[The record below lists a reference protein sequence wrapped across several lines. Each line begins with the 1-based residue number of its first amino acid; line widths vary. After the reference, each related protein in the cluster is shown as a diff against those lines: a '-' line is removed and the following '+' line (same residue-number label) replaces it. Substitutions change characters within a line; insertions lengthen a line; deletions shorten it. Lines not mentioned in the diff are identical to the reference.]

1 MYAKTPGFRKN
12 ATPTNNPPP
21 RNTADFG
28 CYLPNAA
35 IGWKQPNGFYYPP
48 SFHSNNLF
56 FDNVDI
62 RHYVIDAPFAPGS
75 YFENSAVKEAEFC
88 KTAGDA
94 TYPIYFTSFTDI
106 DRQTELNDDD
116 GTLTGLTNK
125 YTPPSVQPPPPLPG
139 IGTISV
145 NPADYFNAPI
155 ETAEYLSNLGVTPD
169 KACPLQA
176 TTTPTTAKTSPY
188 DYVTT
193 VVYPGCAVG
202 ATGPGACGSFKDT
215 KEDPAGSGRFPNLMF
230 GRGGTWSQECSNP
243 ACYGVPLF
251 RQLLTDA
258 EQATYSGK
266 SCATN
271 PNQAACR
278 FPFVRMGGQST
289 YQRSSLTVN
298 HGVYYLDT
306 SVKRD
311 TQVNEALSPA
321 PYIECSNAPT
331 GPCQPRSVNEFQGST
346 SPTTG
351 TYYMFFLFA
360 KTSTRQTYQIYVGP
374 GFNLGSV
381 QAAQAALAVLPVSNF
396 TPIAWPTAWT
406 KDLHRSEAPLH
417 DRGRRHARGRLW
429 HPDDHDRHD
438 EPDGPDSRVKD
449 RGQPWPV
456 QAREVLQGDRHDL
469 RLCAHARCEGPV
481 QDPMRQGLRP
491 VGGEGCRLPRF
502 RRLRLLLHPAAGLLG
517 RRQRRLP
524 PPDSHDLRRAD
535 DR

>member
-1 MYAKTPGFRKN
+1 
-12 ATPTNNPPP
+12 
-21 RNTADFG
+21 
-28 CYLPNAA
+28 
-35 IGWKQPNGFYYPP
+35 
-48 SFHSNNLF
+48 
-56 FDNVDI
+56 
-62 RHYVIDAPFAPGS
+62 
-75 YFENSAVKEAEFC
+75 
-88 KTAGDA
+88 
-94 TYPIYFTSFTDI
+94 
-106 DRQTELNDDD
+106 
-116 GTLTGLTNK
+116 
-125 YTPPSVQPPPPLPG
+125 
-139 IGTISV
+139 
-145 NPADYFNAPI
+145 
-155 ETAEYLSNLGVTPD
+155 
-169 KACPLQA
+169 
-176 TTTPTTAKTSPY
+176 
-188 DYVTT
+188 
-193 VVYPGCAVG
+193 
-202 ATGPGACGSFKDT
+202 
-215 KEDPAGSGRFPNLMF
+215 MF

-374 GFNLGSV
+374 GFNLASV

-406 KDLHRSEAPLH
+406 KIYTDPKHPCTTAAGATPGDGCGILTITIDMTNQTDLIPVSKTAVNPGLCKPEKFCKATGTTCGCALTLDAKDPFKTQC
-417 DRGRRHARGRLW
+417 DKACGQWAVK
-429 HPDDHDRHD
+429 DVDF
-438 EPDGPDSRVKD
+438 PDSGAYGFSFTLPQGFSADGNGAFHRPTPTTFA
-449 RGQPWPV
+449 GQTIDKNFNWL
-456 QAREVLQGDRHDL
+456 AT
-469 RLCAHARCEGPV
+469 
-481 QDPMRQGLRP
+481 
-491 VGGEGCRLPRF
+491 
-502 RRLRLLLHPAAGLLG
+502 LLLDNSTVPANGAACLYSKVPGT
-517 RRQRRLP
+517 P
-524 PPDSHDLRRAD
+524 SCK
-535 DR
+535 